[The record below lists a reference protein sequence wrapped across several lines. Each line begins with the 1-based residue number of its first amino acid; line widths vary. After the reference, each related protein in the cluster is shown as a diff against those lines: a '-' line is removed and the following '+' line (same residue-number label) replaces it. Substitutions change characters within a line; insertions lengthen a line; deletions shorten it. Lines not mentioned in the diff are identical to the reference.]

1 MKNLRSKIEAY
12 KPYNEQETHDKELML
27 NFIDT
32 FGRKSLSR
40 ECVEGHFTASAFIF
54 NKSRS
59 KVLMCEHIIDKS
71 LAWIGG
77 HSDGMSDLLERVK
90 LEINEETGIKKF
102 DSNGKIACLTA
113 IAVPGHVK
121 KGAYVSSHLH
131 LDVAYIFEADENEK
145 LESQPDENTG
155 VRWVTFDEMR
165 QMVTDTWRLE
175 VVYNKLIEQ
184 YA

>member
-1 MKNLRSKIEAY
+1 MKNLRNQIETY
-12 KPYNEQETHDKELML
+12 KTFNEQEKHDKQLML

-32 FGRKSLSR
+32 FGEKSLSR
-40 ECVEGHFTASAFIF
+40 ECVAGHFTASAFIF
-54 NKSRS
+54 NTERT

-77 HSDGMSDLLERVK
+77 HADGMADLLERAK
-90 LEINEETGIKKF
+90 MEIGEETGITQF
-102 DSNGKIACLTA
+102 STNGEIACLTSIA
-113 IAVPGHVK
+113 IPGHVK

-131 LDVAYIFEADENEK
+131 LDLAYIFVADENEK

-165 QMVTDTWRLE
+165 QMVTDTWKTDII
-175 VVYNKLIEQ
+175 YNKLIERF
-184 YA
+184 A